1 MGSVDCMWSLREET
15 LAGSEWEVTGKR
27 SALSPPLQWGGGGWL
42 QLTIVYL
49 SVVVQFPLD
58 PDV

>member
-27 SALSPPLQWGGGGWL
+27 CALSPPLQCVWGWL